1 MTDIFSFV
9 PLYLYTLQINF
20 QIEIERLVILCVCVY
35 VWVFWKR
42 LKYLN
47 IILSLKVN
55 FFEGKLL

>member
-20 QIEIERLVILCVCVY
+20 QIEIERLVILCVCVC
-35 VWVFWKR
+35 VFWKR

>member
-20 QIEIERLVILCVCVY
+20 QIGIERLVILCVCVY

>member
-1 MTDIFSFV
+1 MTDIFWFV
-9 PLYLYTLQINF
+9 PLYLYTLQIDF
-20 QIEIERLVILCVCVY
+20 QIEIERPVILCVCVC

-55 FFEGKLL
+55 FSEGKLL

>member
-20 QIEIERLVILCVCVY
+20 QIEIERLVILCVCV
-35 VWVFWKR
+35 WVFWKR